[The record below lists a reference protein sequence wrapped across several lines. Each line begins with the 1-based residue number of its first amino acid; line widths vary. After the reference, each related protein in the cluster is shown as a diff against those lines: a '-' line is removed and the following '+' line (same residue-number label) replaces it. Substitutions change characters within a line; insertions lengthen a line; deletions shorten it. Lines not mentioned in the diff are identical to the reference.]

1 VGEPPSIGSSITPR
15 PTVGAAI
22 PVYDG
27 AAYLGDALRSVLGQS
42 VPVADVVVVDDGSS
56 DASAAVAAA
65 FGPPVRVIRR
75 PHLGV
80 GPARSRAVEAVGGDV
95 IVLLDADDLLT
106 ETSVASRLRV
116 LEQRPEVDLVFGHV
130 RSFAEV
136 GPDGPLALD
145 ESRPAHVAG
154 SMLVRRLAY
163 ERVGGFRD
171 GLRAEGLDW
180 LLRAH
185 ELDLV
190 HATVAEQV
198 LWRRVHGANSS
209 LGERSP
215 LQEFPRLL
223 KESLDRR
230 RAAGPGQP
238 SRRDRLADDRQP
250 QHR

>member
-1 VGEPPSIGSSITPR
+1 MGEPHSVSLPVSGR

-27 AAYLGDALRSVLGQS
+27 AAYLGDTLRSVLAQS

-65 FGPPVRVIRR
+65 FGPPVRVIRQ

-80 GPARSRAVEAVGGDV
+80 GTARSRAVEAVRGDA

-106 ETSVASRLRV
+106 EASVASRLRV
-116 LEQRPEVDLVFGHV
+116 LEERPEVDLVFGHV
-130 RSFAEV
+130 RTFGEV
-136 GPDGPLALD
+136 GPDGPFALD

-171 GLRAEGLDW
+171 GLGAEGLDW

-185 ELDLV
+185 ELDLI

-209 LGERSP
+209 LGDRRP

-230 RAAGPGQP
+230 RAAGQGQSDPG
-238 SRRDRLADDRQP
+238 
-250 QHR
+250 